1 MTFLSN
7 VFVDDFFQRVLVG
20 QADHLFDHLTAL
32 EQKQRRNAPDAE
44 LEGRVRILV
53 DVQLADDE
61 LAIVVPREL
70 LDGGRQPAAG
80 PAPFRPEIN
89 EDGLAAGDRLVEV
102 AVGERLN
109 LVGCHQFPLYTL

>member
-1 MTFLSN
+1 MTFLCN

-20 QADHLFDHLTAL
+20 QADDLFDHLAAL

-44 LEGRVRILV
+44 LERCIRILV

-61 LAIVVPREL
+61 LSVVVPRKL
-70 LDGGRQPAAG
+70 LDGGRQAAAR
-80 PAPFRPEIN
+80 PAPLRPEIN
-89 EDGLAAGDRLVEV
+89 EDGRAAGDRLVEV